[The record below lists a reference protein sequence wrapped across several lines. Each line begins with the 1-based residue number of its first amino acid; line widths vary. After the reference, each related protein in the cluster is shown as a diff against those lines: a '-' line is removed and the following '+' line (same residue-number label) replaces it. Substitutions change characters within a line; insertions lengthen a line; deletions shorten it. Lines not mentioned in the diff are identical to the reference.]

1 VPKYV
6 VEKVSMSGFGIA
18 EGGGWQIPTS
28 EKKSC
33 GGVVQGGD
41 RAQQRL
47 THPAK
52 RQLTTKCVNDGG
64 SSDDNNNGA
73 STVSVIYEILDLY

>member
-1 VPKYV
+1 V
-6 VEKVSMSGFGIA
+6 VLALGR
-18 EGGGWQIPTS
+18 GGGWQIPTS

-33 GGVVQGGD
+33 GGVVQDGG
-41 RAQQRL
+41 RAQQI

-73 STVSVIYEILDLY
+73 STVSV